1 MADEPMSGTGDRCH
15 VVALGGPA
23 ELLEM
28 VQAERPMLAAGEY
41 KIEVELAQN
50 VDRPRRWEE
59 RA

>member
-1 MADEPMSGTGDRCH
+1 MSGTGDRCH
-15 VVALGGPA
+15 FVALGGLA
-23 ELLEM
+23 EVLEM
-28 VQAERPMLAAGEY
+28 VQTERPMLAVGEY